1 MAVAPLVPLRQKPSL
16 SAYKPGDYLVLFG
29 ELFQRGYANGL
40 VEEAERRGLKIIRST
55 VGRREKDGQLRSLT
69 AEELKLQ
76 ASPLI
81 NIPLEAGFDM
91 QPDSKGLTP
100 VEALKEVKLSDWKNF
115 KLNFDQIKESRKK
128 GSEDFKVRVHQYMQ
142 QLAPLIE
149 PGRNVLFAHLMAG
162 GVPRAKIVMP
172 LMNRAFKGRGERHLS
187 SKEFWESDIGRLCSM
202 SFDEVTAETFKDLVE
217 LSSGLRKQVESAGG
231 RVSYV
236 AYGYHGTEVLIKDH
250 YQWSTYSPYLQGW
263 AKRHLE
269 DYSRQFHKQGL
280 RTCVYNCPE
289 ILTNSSSIFQGV
301 EVFLYNLIGALKKE
315 ASQNPRTQQVIDHC
329 QSLLKDEIKL
339 SDLTDDLLKYF
350 SAPST
355 VEHTVF
361 EKWPQYS
368 SPEHMELML
377 EQSDKMASWH
387 KDEKNLMTN
396 ELSEVVFEGCG
407 YAMFHDSWG
416 PEEPVRW
423 LGHDIVAKCLPSV
436 YKT

>member
-115 KLNFDQIKESRKK
+115 KLNFDRIKESRKK

-172 LMNRAFKGRGERHLS
+172 LLLRSPSRRSMVSLDPCELFSAIRPSAPHTCPAIAEKSVKTANTVTP
-187 SKEFWESDIGRLCSM
+187 SK
-202 SFDEVTAETFKDLVE
+202 
-217 LSSGLRKQVESAGG
+217 
-231 RVSYV
+231 RV
-236 AYGYHGTEVLIKDH
+236 
-250 YQWSTYSPYLQGW
+250 
-263 AKRHLE
+263 
-269 DYSRQFHKQGL
+269 
-280 RTCVYNCPE
+280 
-289 ILTNSSSIFQGV
+289 
-301 EVFLYNLIGALKKE
+301 NLIFMA
-315 ASQNPRTQQVIDHC
+315 ASMI
-329 QSLLKDEIKL
+329 E
-339 SDLTDDLLKYF
+339 
-350 SAPST
+350 
-355 VEHTVF
+355 
-361 EKWPQYS
+361 
-368 SPEHMELML
+368 
-377 EQSDKMASWH
+377 
-387 KDEKNLMTN
+387 
-396 ELSEVVFEGCG
+396 
-407 YAMFHDSWG
+407 
-416 PEEPVRW
+416 
-423 LGHDIVAKCLPSV
+423 
-436 YKT
+436 